1 MDLTYVAMLVVR
13 FLAKLP
19 ATLVLVAMCFA
30 IGLALA
36 FLVLLGRLGPHRSLR
51 RVLEVYVSFVRSI
64 PILLLLFIVYYGV
77 PQLLRAT
84 LHVNIYGWS
93 KLAFASIA
101 LVLFNAGWLSET
113 LRAAYNSIDRS
124 QLELAQSLGY
134 TPWHMWRTVAIPQM
148 LGIALPDL
156 GNAAVDLLKDT
167 SLLFTIGVVDMMGLA
182 KVIIANN
189 YGVRQAEVYLAV
201 GLVYWMAMLAI
212 ELVIR
217 VALRFNRFGRMQS
230 TLAMR
235 GGAV

>member
-1 MDLTYVAMLVVR
+1 MDFAYVAQLVVR
-13 FLAKLP
+13 FLTKLP
-19 ATLVLVAMCFA
+19 ATLALVAVCFA
-30 IGLALA
+30 LGLTLA
-36 FLVLLGRLGPHRSLR
+36 FLVMLGRLSSHRALR

-77 PQLLRAT
+77 PQLLRTT
-84 LHVNIYGWS
+84 LHIDIYDWS
-93 KLAFASIA
+93 KLVFAAIT

-124 QLELAQSLGY
+124 QLDLAQSLGY
-134 TPWHMWRTVAIPQM
+134 TPWHAWRTVIIPQM

-201 GLVYWMAMLAI
+201 GLVYWLAMLAI
-212 ELVIR
+212 ESIIHLSQR
-217 VALRFNRFGRMQS
+217 YNRFSRVQS
-230 TLAMR
+230 ALAVR
-235 GGAV
+235 GGVA